1 MIADVLKKSPKSLYL
16 IAGHCADT
24 GKPRAQQK
32 LSEDMA
38 EAISV
43 ELIKRGIP
51 QEQIL
56 CKGFGATMPIASNES
71 PEGMAKNRRVEI
83 TVLE

>member
-1 MIADVLKKSPKSLYL
+1 M
-16 IAGHCADT
+16 
-24 GKPRAQQK
+24 
-32 LSEDMA
+32 
-38 EAISV
+38 